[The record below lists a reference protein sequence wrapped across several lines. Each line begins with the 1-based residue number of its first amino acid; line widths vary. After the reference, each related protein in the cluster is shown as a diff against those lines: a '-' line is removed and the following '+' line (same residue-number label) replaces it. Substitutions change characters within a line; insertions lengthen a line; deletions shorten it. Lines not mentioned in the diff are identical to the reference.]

1 VTHSSKSIR
10 NQQDMKFKP
19 DILKKSQMLAKKVH
33 QVGSSYNPQQGPYPR
48 STKPE
53 DRLLVSG
60 KAAEDRLNQMKRDHE
75 ATLVADCTF
84 KPRLNPKTHEI
95 IRSTDRQGGSEKYL
109 TLFQDAAIK
118 EDFLQKHAQ
127 DFYEKVC
134 PFNPTLSKQPEDIKN
149 KINAADYRARGEQWL
164 KRRAEE
170 EKQKTKVER
179 RDPEIGKGKQSKRP
193 PNVKIHEYLYASV
206 DKKAQD
212 LDALRKTQEMELANS
227 KHKYDVSEKLIW
239 DNMDSKLKVLFLA
252 LDLDCDGKVTN
263 DDINAGSLD
272 PELQQLME
280 PLFQESKIGT
290 IELDE
295 AEFIEAC
302 KEVIKVWLRLTTSRR
317 TSPKSTVLST
327 DIWLGDS
334 TRTTLRVRR
343 SERNQRSTSYRGL

>member
-1 VTHSSKSIR
+1 
-10 NQQDMKFKP
+10 
-19 DILKKSQMLAKKVH
+19 
-33 QVGSSYNPQQGPYPR
+33 
-48 STKPE
+48 
-53 DRLLVSG
+53 VSG
-60 KAAEDRLNQMKRDHE
+60 KVAEDKLNKKIQDHE
-75 ATLVADCTF
+75 TMLQADCTF

-95 IRSTDRQGGSEKYL
+95 IRSSGRQGGSDQYL
-109 TLFQDAAIK
+109 TLFQEAAIK
-118 EDFLQKHAQ
+118 EDYLQKHAQ
-127 DFYEKVC
+127 EFYEKVC
-134 PFNPTLSKQPEDIKN
+134 PFNPRLSKQPEEIKN
-149 KINAADYRARGEQWL
+149 KVNAADYRARGEQWL

-170 EKQKTKVER
+170 EKLKTKVER

-212 LDALRKTQEMELANS
+212 LDALRKTQDLELANS

-239 DNMDSKLKVLFLA
+239 DKMDSKLKVLFLA

-295 AEFIEAC
+295 PEFIEAC
-302 KEVIKVWLRLTTSRR
+302 KEVIKVPLGLIFSHRISH
-317 TSPKSTVLST
+317 KSTVSSIG
-327 DIWLGDS
+327 IWLEDS
-334 TRTTLRVRR
+334 TRTILKVQK
-343 SERNQRSTSYRGL
+343 SGRNQKLTSYPDP